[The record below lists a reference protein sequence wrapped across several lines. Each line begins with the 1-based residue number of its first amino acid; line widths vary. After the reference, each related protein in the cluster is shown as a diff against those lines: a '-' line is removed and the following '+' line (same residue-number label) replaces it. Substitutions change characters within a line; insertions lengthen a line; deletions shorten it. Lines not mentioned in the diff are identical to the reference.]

1 MKLQNL
7 ICGLTLSFAACF
19 VIAASNPEPAIHSTK
34 DTVPLFNPNT
44 IMTEVANK
52 GSSTQITSL
61 DVIGIGLSV
70 ENFGQSRVWTEMQ
83 KHPKD
88 SIVSPDPSHYEDS
101 GSIRELVSN
110 SNAADTLE
118 WGASQFVEQWP
129 IPSLSIWPTV
139 YGEEEKPDTSLG
151 GKSTFDFYNDRIND
165 LRMPAGMHHHKIFSL
180 GAYFDNNPEDIL
192 ERAFRFFDLNPEVPV
207 LLLFVS
213 DGEVSRANTG
223 DRSRAKYMEG
233 PRKPDSMPET
243 FVTLLL
249 ARRDRVDAMRAFA
262 GTPETALHKAG
273 PPKPGFKASKFLP
286 GPWNAEQFK
295 QFDSLP
301 TIAVIQ
307 RPIRITYRKDKDG
320 KPTFDPKQQKSLM
333 PQQRRQAAFKD
344 AFAAALKEVPGG
356 HPTRIFYDAGGP
368 ATGANVIPLSLA
380 VHDALP
386 DLEFGKPDEFYDISE
401 RIGDISAASPFVQ
414 WALGAMTSFEKK
426 DASVTVNMRQ
436 AEEAT
441 ITVILPSNDA
451 RKHPMGHP
459 FDFNLAPQD
468 GGPAKSVAPPPQ
480 PNKPHASLA
489 VPPVAVAVQP
499 TPVATVRKVTIGT
512 SLTTGDECSQSGMWR
527 CSPPDAQ
534 AGNLHF
540 IPAGRTFPMVRVA
553 RELGAWQK
561 LRGVPEQANVPA
573 TWTLV
578 SYDVPTV

>member
-7 ICGLTLSFAACF
+7 LCGLTLSFATCLA
-19 VIAASNPEPAIHSTK
+19 VAASNQGPAIHASK
-34 DTVPLFNPNT
+34 ATVPPFDTNT
-44 IMTEVANK
+44 NMTEVTNN
-52 GSSTQITSL
+52 GSHITSL

-70 ENFGQSRVWTEMQ
+70 ENFGQSRVWEEMQ

-88 SIVSPDPSHYEDS
+88 SLVSPDPTHYEDD

-118 WGASQFVEQWP
+118 WSASHFVEQWP

-139 YGEEEKPDTSLG
+139 YGDAEEPDTSLG
-151 GKSTFDFYNDRIND
+151 GKSTFDGYNDRVND
-165 LRMPAGMHHHKIFSL
+165 LRMPAGMHHHKVFSL
-180 GAYFDNNPEDIL
+180 GAYFDNNPEAIM
-192 ERAFRFFDLNPEVPV
+192 ERAFRFFDLHPEVPV

-213 DGEVSRANTG
+213 DGEVARANTG
-223 DRSRAKYMEG
+223 DRSREKYMQG

-243 FVTLLL
+243 FIALLL
-249 ARRDRVDAMRAFA
+249 ARRDRVDAIRPFA

-273 PPKPGFKASKFLP
+273 PPKPGFKASEFLP
-286 GPWNAEQFK
+286 TPWDAEQLK

-307 RPIRITYRKDKDG
+307 RPIRVTYRKDKDG
-320 KPTFDPKQQKSLM
+320 KPTFDPKQQKSVM
-333 PQQRRQAAFKD
+333 PQQRKQAAFKD

-401 RIGDISAASPFVQ
+401 RIGDVSTASPFVQ
-414 WALGAMTSFEKK
+414 WALGAMTAFEKNN
-426 DASVTVNMRQ
+426 ASLTVNMRQ

-441 ITVILPSNDA
+441 ITVILPGNDA

-468 GGPAKSVAPPPQ
+468 GGPAKPVAPPQ
-480 PNKPHASLA
+480 PNKPHASLEA
-489 VPPVAVAVQP
+489 PVVPVAVQP
-499 TPVATVRKVTIGT
+499 VPTAIIRKVTIGA
-512 SLTTGDECSQSGMWR
+512 SFASGDECSQSGIWR
-527 CSPPDAQ
+527 CNPPDAQ
-534 AGNLHF
+534 AGNIHF
-540 IPAGRTFPMVRVA
+540 IPAGRTFPNVRVT

-561 LRGVPEQANVPA
+561 LRGEPQQVNVPA

-578 SYDVPTV
+578 SYDTPAT